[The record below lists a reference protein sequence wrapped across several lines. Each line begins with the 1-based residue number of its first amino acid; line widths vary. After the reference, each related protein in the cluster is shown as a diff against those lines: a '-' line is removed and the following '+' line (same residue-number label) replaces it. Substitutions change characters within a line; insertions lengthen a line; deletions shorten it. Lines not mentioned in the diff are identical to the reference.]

1 MDKSLDE
8 VVRERQH
15 RGDKNRRGPRG
26 GNSRD
31 RGERAGSGGAW
42 VHDRYDEDQWKPR
55 TRLTSNLR
63 NRPPG
68 AARLRVENLHY
79 ELGQEDLTSL
89 FNRIAPTLSVQL
101 KYDRAGRSEGIAYVT
116 YERERD
122 ARHAID
128 EFDGANAHGQPI
140 RLSIISSSAAS
151 FASNPNVGRSLFERV
166 ERPRSLSPV
175 DRARDRNRERVR
187 PSGRGSKIDRYVP
200 EERDRVRERERRDR
214 PIVDRGDG
222 GRDRKR
228 DGDRRRG
235 DRGRRGG
242 NGSNVGGGGAG
253 TGEGKT
259 SGSRRPRK
267 TIEELDE
274 EMSNY
279 WNETA
284 GEAGGEQEQ
293 NGAAVGAG
301 TAPVMDDDM
310 MIE

>member
-1 MDKSLDE
+1 MGGSSRG
-8 VVRERQH
+8 RERNGNGH
-15 RGDKNRRGPRG
+15 AGGRRDGRDEG
-26 GNSRD
+26 G
-31 RGERAGSGGAW
+31 
-42 VHDRYDEDQWKPR
+42 
-55 TRLTSNLR
+55 RL
-63 NRPPG
+63 PPG

-140 RLSIISSSAAS
+140 RLSIISSPAAS
-151 FASNPNVGRSLFERV
+151 FASNPNAGRSLFERV

-175 DRARDRNRERVR
+175 DRTRDRDRERVR

-222 GRDRKR
+222 GRDRRR

-242 NGSNVGGGGAG
+242 NGGNVGGGGAG
-253 TGEGKT
+253 IGEGKT

-279 WNETA
+279 WNENT
-284 GEAGGEQEQ
+284 GETGGEQEQ
-293 NGAAVGAG
+293 NGGAVDAGA
-301 TAPVMDDDM
+301 APVMDDDM

>member
-1 MDKSLDE
+1 MISPLK
-8 VVRERQH
+8 Q
-15 RGDKNRRGPRG
+15 
-26 GNSRD
+26 
-31 RGERAGSGGAW
+31 
-42 VHDRYDEDQWKPR
+42 
-55 TRLTSNLR
+55 
-63 NRPPG
+63 
-68 AARLRVENLHY
+68 
-79 ELGQEDLTSL
+79 SL

-122 ARHAID
+122 ARRAID

-140 RLSIISSSAAS
+140 QLSIISAAS
-151 FASNPNVGRSLFERV
+151 SASNPNAGRSLFERV

-175 DRARDRNRERVR
+175 DRDRDRDRERIR

-200 EERDRVRERERRDR
+200 DDRDRVRERERRDR

-222 GRDRKR
+222 GRDRRR
-228 DGDRRRG
+228 DGGGDRRRG

-242 NGSNVGGGGAG
+242 NGGNGGNGGGGAG
-253 TGEGKT
+253 GGEGKN
-259 SGSRRPRK
+259 GGGRRPRK

-284 GEAGGEQEQ
+284 GEAEGEQQEQ
-293 NGAAVGAG
+293 NGGTVDAGAAS
-301 TAPVMDDDM
+301 VMEDDM

>member
-1 MDKSLDE
+1 MEIEIEEKGLGLGAHGCMIGMMKIVNDMGPSSRG
-8 VVRERQH
+8 RERNGNGH
-15 RGDKNRRGPRG
+15 AGGRRDG
-26 GNSRD
+26 RD
-31 RGERAGSGGAW
+31 GI
-42 VHDRYDEDQWKPR
+42 
-55 TRLTSNLR
+55 
-63 NRPPG
+63 PPG

-89 FNRIAPTLSVQL
+89 FNRIAPTVSVQL

-122 ARHAID
+122 ARRAID

-140 RLSIISSSAAS
+140 RLSIISTSSTVS
-151 FASNPNVGRSLFERV
+151 SASNPNAGRSLFDRV
-166 ERPRSLSPV
+166 ERPRSLSPI
-175 DRARDRNRERVR
+175 DLNRDRDRERVR

-200 EERDRVRERERRDR
+200 VDRDRVRERERRDR
-214 PIVDRGDG
+214 PIVDKGEGRYRRRDG
-222 GRDRKR
+222 G
-228 DGDRRRG
+228 GNRRRG

-242 NGSNVGGGGAG
+242 GGGGGGAG
-253 TGEGKT
+253 SGEGKT
-259 SGSRRPRK
+259 GGNRRPRK

-284 GEAGGEQEQ
+284 GEAGGEQQEQ
-293 NGAAVGAG
+293 NGGEVDTGA
-301 TAPVMDDDM
+301 APVMDDDM